1 MTALLVVAQAAHAAT
16 DSTVV
21 ESPLPGGP
29 ATVVRFLFNL
39 PAWFQAGGAIV
50 GVLVA
55 IALLILI
62 WRKRAPIGNW
72 IVTRQRGVQYAM
84 LAGLAIVLLAAA
96 GFGAVSWGFMQH
108 DNSFCSGCHIMEHP
122 FDRFVAGAGAHD
134 TLQCHNCHQQS
145 IFASARQ
152 LYLWVAE
159 RPSDIPAHAKVPSSV
174 CKGCHVTGQEET
186 WQRIAST
193 AGHRVHLESDSSA
206 LKDVECVT
214 CHGLEVHRFVPVDS
228 TCGQSGC
235 HVSTEI
241 KLGKMSEQTDLH
253 CSTCHQFTAEVPALA
268 TRDSAA
274 GTLVPTNEQCLG
286 CHEMQKVLA
295 EFDPVLDP
303 HNGTC
308 GMCHN
313 PHTQSAPSEAAK
325 TCTTAGCHD
334 DWRKEPFH
342 LGVRHRDVAQNCILC
357 HQPHAARVDPSDCA
371 TCHERVRNKKGV
383 RKVPPMPFDTTKA
396 LQESAAPSPAGTH
409 VGLLPRERGKGD
421 VLLEDGPP
429 GAPAPVP
436 RDAFPADTFSHQ
448 RHKSL
453 DCLTCHVTR
462 AGHGRLT
469 FEPPRGCQICHHQAP
484 ARNDCSRCHTS
495 DNLTPAHAV
504 TVSVN
509 VPEHEAR
516 PREVAF
522 QHEAHAD
529 VACVD
534 CHTTAVSLKPAA
546 GVLTCENCHADHHQA
561 DRTCSTCHAIGNT
574 LVSAHERPVQ
584 AHVACARCHTPSAVA
599 TLVPDRP
606 FCLTCHAD
614 QDHYAPKQ
622 CTVCHL
628 QATPAEWKPRL
639 AQTQT
644 ERAP

>member
-1 MTALLVVAQAAHAAT
+1 MTAFGVALQAAKAAT

-39 PAWFQAGGAIV
+39 PSWFQATGFIV

-55 IALLILI
+55 LALLVLI
-62 WRKRAPIGNW
+62 WRRRQPIRHW
-72 IVTRQRGVQYAM
+72 LVTRQRGVQYAM
-84 LAGLAIVLLAAA
+84 LAGVVIVLLAAA
-96 GFGAVSWGFMQH
+96 GFGAVSWNFMQH

-134 TLQCHNCHQQS
+134 TLQCHDCHQQS
-145 IFASARQ
+145 LYASTRQ

-159 RPSDIPAHAKVPSSV
+159 RPSDIPEHAKVPTEV
-174 CKGCHVTGQEET
+174 CEKCHVTDNPET

-193 AGHRVHLESDSSA
+193 AGHRVHLESDSSD
-206 LKDVECVT
+206 LKDVQCVT

-241 KLGKMSEQTDLH
+241 KLGKMADQTDLH
-253 CSTCHQFTAEVPALA
+253 CTTCHQFTAEVPALA

-313 PHTQSAPSEAAK
+313 PHEQEAPSDAAQ
-325 TCTTAGCHD
+325 TCTTAGCHA

-342 LGVRHRDVAQNCILC
+342 LGVRHRDVAENCILC
-357 HQPHAARVDPSDCA
+357 HQPHSARVDASDCA
-371 TCHERVRNKKGV
+371 ACHEQVRNKPGV
-383 RKVPPMPFDTTKA
+383 RRAPPVPFDTTKA
-396 LQESAAPSPAGTH
+396 LRESLVPPSAGTH
-409 VGLLPRERGKGD
+409 VGVLPRERGKGD

-448 RHKSL
+448 RHESL

-469 FEPPRGCQICHHQAP
+469 FEPPRGCQICHHEAP
-484 ARNDCSRCHTS
+484 ARNDCAPCHTS
-495 DNLTPAHAV
+495 DELTPAHAV
-504 TVSVN
+504 TVTVSV
-509 VPEHEAR
+509 PDHEAR
-516 PREVAF
+516 ARDVTF
-522 QHEAHAD
+522 RHDAHTD

-534 CHTTAVSLKPAA
+534 CHTTAVSLEPAA
-546 GVLTCENCHADHHQA
+546 DVVTCENCHADHHQA
-561 DRTCSTCHAIGNT
+561 DRACSTCHAIGNT
-574 LVSAHERPVQ
+574 LITAHERPVQ
-584 AHVACARCHTPSAVA
+584 AHIACAGCHTPSTVT
-599 TLVPDRP
+599 TLLPDRQ

-614 QDHYAPKQ
+614 QDHYEPRQ

-628 QATPAEWKPRL
+628 QATPAEWQPRL
-639 AQTQT
+639 AQTEQ
-644 ERAP
+644 AP